1 MAECKYHIGD
11 KVRVLDQLPEHD
23 GIVGIGLPMRK
34 LAGKTVTI
42 NRIDRYS
49 KAIDGFIYT
58 FEELRGW
65 VWGANMF
72 EPIKTFE
79 LNAEDDDICD
89 ATFGKYFN
97 NFEIV

>member
-65 VWGANMF
+65 VWGSNMF
-72 EPIKTFE
+72 EPINTFE
-79 LNAEDDDICD
+79 LNTEDDDICG

-97 NFEIV
+97 GFEIV

>member
-1 MAECKYHIGD
+1 MAECKYHVGD

-23 GIVGIGLPMRK
+23 GIVGIGIPMRK
-34 LAGKTVTI
+34 LAGKIVTI
-42 NRIDRYS
+42 SRIDKYS
-49 KAIDGFIYT
+49 KAIDGFIYV

-65 VWGANMF
+65 VWCANMF
-72 EPIKTFE
+72 EPINTFE
-79 LNAEDDDICD
+79 LNTEDDDICD